1 MKAPI
6 TRGTSS
12 GTDGEGHWR
21 RPLSLLA
28 TTAAL
33 ADEHAMPAKATL
45 KKDDGTVLAS
55 YKNDNINLWGDGL
68 DFVRPKWGFYRNQRD
83 GAGEAEIFY
92 NDMKII
98 RGTIGAGGS
107 CTCK

>member
-1 MKAPI
+1 VVAMV
-6 TRGTSS
+6 
-12 GTDGEGHWR
+12 
-21 RPLSLLA
+21 PLSTIMGVWLNA
-28 TTAAL
+28 AVTAKFSEQGSL
-33 ADEHAMPAKATL
+33 QVSI
-45 KKDDGTVLAS
+45 KKDDGTVLAN

-98 RGTIGAGGS
+98 RGTIPSGS